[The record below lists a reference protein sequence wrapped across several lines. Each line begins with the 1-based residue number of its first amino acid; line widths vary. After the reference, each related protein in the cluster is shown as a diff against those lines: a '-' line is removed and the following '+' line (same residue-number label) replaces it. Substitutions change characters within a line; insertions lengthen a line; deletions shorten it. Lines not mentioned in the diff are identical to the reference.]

1 MVELQVYDADGKA
14 KSKIKFDE
22 SVFGDKVKSKT
33 LREVVYAYEA
43 NLRQGNANSKNL
55 SDVAGSN
62 KKPWKQKGTG
72 RARTG
77 QKRAPHRKKGSVAHG
92 PHPRSFYVT
101 VPPKMRRVALDSALL
116 SKFQDSEV
124 VVVEGLKFDKP
135 KTSKLASMLSASG
148 LDVGSVL
155 IGLPKLDHNFFMS
168 SRNLQRTLVRPLAQL
183 NAYEVI
189 KQRRLLLTTEALD
202 ALKGGMQPVLEKA
215 AEENKVANEAKAS
228 SEPKAKPSE
237 KEAKAKAT
245 AKSRKAKA
253 VSAAK
258 APKAAKA
265 APVAAAATEA
275 EAKPAKAKKADAK
288 ADAKEKK

>member
-1 MVELQVYDADGKA
+1 MVELQVYDAEGKA
-14 KSKIKFDE
+14 TSKVKFDE
-22 SVFGDKVKSKT
+22 SVFGEKVKSKT

-101 VPPKMRRVALDSALL
+101 VPPKMRRLALESALL
-116 SKFQDSEV
+116 SKFQDAEV
-124 VVVEGLKFDKP
+124 AVVEGLKFDKP
-135 KTSKLASMLSASG
+135 KTAKLAGMLSQSG
-148 LDVGSVL
+148 LDSGSVL
-155 IGLPKLDHNFFMS
+155 IGLPKQDHNFFLS

-189 KQRRLLLTTEALD
+189 KQRRLLLTKEALD
-202 ALKGGMQPVLEKA
+202 ALKGGMKPVLEKA
-215 AEENKVANEAKAS
+215 AEEAKILEAAAKSGAQGEKA
-228 SEPKAKPSE
+228 APSI
-237 KEAKAKAT
+237 KEAKAKAKE
-245 AKSRKAKA
+245 AKAKKP
-253 VSAAK
+253 AAEK
-258 APKAAKA
+258 KPKAAKA
-265 APVAAAATEA
+265 E
-275 EAKPAKAKKADAK
+275 KPEKKA
-288 ADAKEKK
+288 EKKK

>member
-1 MVELQVYDADGKA
+1 MVELQVYDAEGKA
-14 KSKIKFDE
+14 TSKIKFDE
-22 SVFGDKVKSKT
+22 SVFGDKVKSRT

-101 VPPKMRRVALDSALL
+101 VPPKMRRLALESALL

-124 VVVEGLKFDKP
+124 AVVEGLKFDKP
-135 KTSKLASMLSASG
+135 KTSKLAGMLSQSG
-148 LDVGSVL
+148 LDAGSVL
-155 IGLPKLDHNFFMS
+155 IGLPAQDHNFFMS

-189 KQRRLLLTTEALD
+189 KQRRLLLTKEALD
-202 ALKGGMQPVLEKA
+202 ALKGGMKPVLEKA
-215 AEENKVANEAKAS
+215 AEEARIAEAA
-228 SEPKAKPSE
+228 AKSGQAAKQAAPSI
-237 KEAKAKAT
+237 KEVKAKAKA
-245 AKSRKAKA
+245 ANAEKK
-253 VSAAK
+253 AK
-258 APKAAKA
+258 APKAEGAAK
-265 APVAAAATEA
+265 
-275 EAKPAKAKKADAK
+275 AKPAKAKNAEAK
-288 ADAKEKK
+288 PEAKEKK

>member
-1 MVELQVYDADGKA
+1 MVELQVYDAEGKA
-14 KSKIKFDE
+14 TSKVKFDE
-22 SVFGDKVKSKT
+22 SVFGEKVKSRT

-101 VPPKMRRVALDSALL
+101 VPPKMRRLALESALL
-116 SKFQDSEV
+116 SKFKDAEV
-124 VVVEGLKFDKP
+124 AVVEGLKFDKP
-135 KTSKLASMLSASG
+135 KTSKLAGMLSQSG
-148 LDVGSVL
+148 LDAGSVL
-155 IGLPKLDHNFFMS
+155 IGLPAQDHNFFLS

-189 KQRRLLLTTEALD
+189 KQRRLLLTKEALD
-202 ALKGGMQPVLEKA
+202 ALKGGMKPVLEKA
-215 AEENKVANEAKAS
+215 AEQARIAEAAAKSAKS
-228 SEPKAKPSE
+228 AKPSVKEE
-237 KEAKAKAT
+237 KAAKAEK
-245 AKSRKAKA
+245 K
-253 VSAAK
+253 AK
-258 APKAAKA
+258 APKAEGEAKA
-265 APVAAAATEA
+265 KPAKTKKA
-275 EAKPAKAKKADAK
+275 EAKPE
-288 ADAKEKK
+288 AKEKK

>member
-14 KSKIKFDE
+14 KSKVQFDE
-22 SVFGDKVKSKT
+22 SVFGDKVKSRT

-101 VPPKMRRVALDSALL
+101 MPAKMRRLALESALL
-116 SKFQDSEV
+116 SKFKDSEV
-124 VVVEGLKFDKP
+124 AVVEGLSFDKP
-135 KTSKLASMLSASG
+135 KTAKLAGMLSESG
-148 LDVGSVL
+148 LNQGSIL
-155 IGLPKLDHNFFMS
+155 IGLSKQDHNFFLS
-168 SRNLQRTLVRPLAQL
+168 SRNLPRTLVRPLAQL

-202 ALKGGMQPVLEKA
+202 ALKGGLKAVLEKA
-215 AEENKVANEAKAS
+215 AEEARVAKLAKDS
-228 SEPKAKPSE
+228 
-237 KEAKAKAT
+237 
-245 AKSRKAKA
+245 AKSE
-253 VSAAK
+253 
-258 APKAAKA
+258 APKNEKA
-265 APVAAAATEA
+265 E
-275 EAKPAKAKKADAK
+275 KPAKAAKPKAEKKA
-288 ADAKEKK
+288 EKKDE